1 MYSPWRTVSQ
11 VWHLKHHTCHCRS
24 RATKAWPSRN
34 WFPQPA
40 QAPGSEGPS
49 PDPLVAELL
58 PTGVEASRTG
68 IPTHRWHRAWPIDN
82 ARLVEIGQIRSTIW
96 PRTTDSLTHTLYC
109 LLFEKRTRINDRAR
123 RIFAADSS
131 FVRVQ
136 TTRRN
141 VNSRRRSIRGLF
153 SRSIY
158 VFSRINNR
166 PYDRACSPCIVTIEQ
181 VLTVIDKRVSSCPFE
196 GQFSPNALYV
206 LLIGGVERSER
217 ETENRSFARV
227 FVELAL

>member
-1 MYSPWRTVSQ
+1 MDEKRISDFPTHFPMYSPWSTVSQ

-96 PRTTDSLTHTLYC
+96 PRTTDSLTHT
-109 LLFEKRTRINDRAR
+109 
-123 RIFAADSS
+123 
-131 FVRVQ
+131 
-136 TTRRN
+136 
-141 VNSRRRSIRGLF
+141 RSIVF
-153 SRSIY
+153 YSRNEHEST
-158 VFSRINNR
+158 
-166 PYDRACSPCIVTIEQ
+166 IVHA
-181 VLTVIDKRVSSCPFE
+181 VSSRLIHR
-196 GQFSPNALYV
+196 LYAYKQRGATSTRGEEAFV
-206 LLIGGVERSER
+206 ACLV
-217 ETENRSFARV
+217 ARFTYFRV
-227 FVELAL
+227 